1 MLVPEQ
7 AKIRRTS
14 GRGAFRKLSRKPPS
28 QFLPAVDERI
38 FLDSASRRA
47 VAATVGFTRRRFLTV
62 TAAAA
67 AATLVSRRTWAA
79 SPPRA
84 VIVGAGLA
92 GLTAALD
99 LRDAGWD
106 VVVLEARD
114 RVGGRVHTLYD
125 DFSTD
130 LHAEAGG
137 ESIDDNHDRLQ
148 AMIARFGLVTEP
160 RPPDKLLQSVVF
172 RRGHRGPLLEL
183 LGRRDGAVLVDYLR
197 FDEAVAE
204 IAAGI
209 DPEHPERAA
218 KAVALDHM
226 SLDTFIRR
234 QRLVPEADFLVRLEN
249 RAGYNAEPA
258 DVSMLFVAQQAAA
271 VADIGDAAAETMR
284 IAGGN
289 SRLVEAMAADLG
301 NRVRLG
307 APVTRVEHDG
317 GGVRVIAGPHTVDAD
332 HLVLAVPMPP
342 VRRITFAPAL
352 PAAMAAT
359 VAGLDLGSA
368 AKVITEYDARFWETA
383 GVAGFT
389 VSDLPFHVAWAAT
402 DSYAST
408 GGLLTQ
414 FIAGRPARKA
424 ARLTDSRR
432 IAKFQRQLDRV
443 YPEGVVHRTRRAAT
457 MAWANEPYTGGG
469 YAVFGPGQM
478 MPFWPALREGVGRIH
493 FAGEHTES
501 LAGYMESAVRSGHR
515 IAAALV

>member
-1 MLVPEQ
+1 M
-7 AKIRRTS
+7 AD
-14 GRGAFRKLSRKPPS
+14 
-28 QFLPAVDERI
+28 DE
-38 FLDSASRRA
+38 ST
-47 VAATVGFTRRRFLTV
+47 AAFTRRAFLT
-62 TAAAA
+62 AAVAGA
-67 AATLVSRRTWAA
+67 TATLAGRTWAA
-79 SPPRA
+79 SARGVVSPPRA

-92 GLTAALD
+92 GLTTALD

-125 DFSTD
+125 AFSSG

-137 ESIDDNHDRLQ
+137 ESIDDNHDRLL
-148 AMIARFGLVTEP
+148 AMVARFGLTTEL

-172 RRGHRGPLLEL
+172 RRRHRGPLLDL
-183 LGRRDGAVLVDYLR
+183 LGLRDGAVLRDYFR
-197 FDEAVAE
+197 FDDAVAE
-204 IAAGI
+204 VAAGV

-218 KAVALDHM
+218 NAIALDQL

-234 QRLVPEADFLVRLEN
+234 QHLVPEADFLVRLEH
-249 RAGYNAEPA
+249 RAGFNAEPSE
-258 DVSMLFVAQQAAA
+258 VSMLFVAQQAAV
-271 VADIGDAAAETMR
+271 VADIGDAGAETMR

-301 NRVRLG
+301 DRVLLG
-307 APVTRVEHDG
+307 AAVTRVEHDA

-352 PAAMAAT
+352 PAALAAT
-359 VAGLDLGSA
+359 IAGLDLGPA
-368 AKVITEYDARFWETA
+368 AKVITEYDARFWEA
-383 GVAGFT
+383 DGVPGFT
-389 VSDLPFHVAWAAT
+389 VTDLPFHVAWAPT
-402 DSYAST
+402 DSYTST

-414 FIAGRPARKA
+414 FITGRPARTA
-424 ARLTDSRR
+424 ARMTDVRR
-432 IAKFQRQLDRV
+432 IGTFQRQLDRV
-443 YPEGVVHRTRRAAT
+443 YPEGVPHRTARAAT

-478 MPFWPALREGVGRIH
+478 VPFWPALRDGVGRIR

-515 IAAALV
+515 VAAALLSE